1 MSDSAFTRI
10 WSEICALAS
19 DKTRAHMLE
28 TVFTVPDYVGSARRG
43 GVYGPALAWLTS
55 FRGGYAG
62 PFPFGSAG
70 GGATTSDRH
79 RYLYSDVD
87 DNDVPRL
94 YVSEPTQQ
102 IIISPAAKALDY
114 FQEALDLL
122 DLDEADELTH
132 DRLRAAYKRASL
144 WAHPDKGGSKEKF
157 DELRKAYHYVERI
170 LERVKPRVS
179 EEEAHRMKAPVSMET
194 AKAAREASAPVAPVK
209 LSAKKLNMDMF
220 NKLFEENRLPDP
232 HRDLGYAD
240 WMKASN
246 EEDERAGQKRFGSKG
261 AWEDSFKERAVRQAA
276 ANRDAIAVRHAPDA
290 MIAPVGTELGADTR
304 SFTAA
309 FGADSQFTDL
319 KEAYTTGASMFH
331 EVGHI
336 KVVERSVGSVKEAER
351 IRAEEM
357 SRVDPDESARIAAAA
372 AALEERERQRR
383 MRLAQTDVA
392 ADSWSERM
400 RGRLMVADS

>member
-10 WSEICALAS
+10 WSEICALES

-28 TVFTVPDYVGSARRG
+28 TVFTVPDYVGAARRSG
-43 GVYGPALAWLTS
+43 IYGPALAWLTS

-62 PFPFGSAG
+62 PFPYGSTG
-70 GGATTSDRH
+70 SIGRTDRE

-87 DNDVPRL
+87 DVPRL
-94 YVSEPTQQ
+94 YVSEPAQQ
-102 IIISPAAKALDY
+102 IVVSPAAKALDY
-114 FQEALDLL
+114 FQEALDMLG
-122 DLDEADELTH
+122 LDEADELTY
-132 DRLRAAYKRASL
+132 DKLRAAYKRASL

-157 DELRKAYHYVERI
+157 DELKKAYHYVERI

-179 EEEAHRMKAPVSMET
+179 EEETARMKAPVSMES
-194 AKAAREASAPVAPVK
+194 AKAARESSAPVAPVK

-246 EEDERAGQKRFGSKG
+246 EEDERSGQKRYGSKG

-276 ANRDAIAVRHAPDA
+276 TNREAIAVRHAPDA

-304 SFTAA
+304 SFSAA

-357 SRVDPDESARIAAAA
+357 SRVDPDESSRIAAAA

>member
-10 WSEICALAS
+10 WSEICALES

-28 TVFTVPDYVGSARRG
+28 TIFTVPDYVGAARRG
-43 GVYGPALAWLTS
+43 GIYGPALAWLTA

-62 PFPFGSAG
+62 SFPSGST
-70 GGATTSDRH
+70 GGAGRTDRE

-87 DNDVPRL
+87 DLPRL

-102 IIISPAAKALDY
+102 IVVSPAAKALDY
-114 FQEALDLL
+114 FQEALDMLG
-122 DLDEADELTH
+122 LDESDELTY

-179 EEEAHRMKAPVSMET
+179 EEEAVRMKAPVSMES
-194 AKAAREASAPVAPVK
+194 AKATREASAPVAPVK

-232 HRDLGYAD
+232 HRDLGYSD

-246 EEDERAGQKRFGSKG
+246 EEDERSGQKRYGSKG
-261 AWEDSFKERAVRQAA
+261 AWEESFKERAVRQAA
-276 ANRDAIAVRHAPDA
+276 ANREAIAVRHAPDA

-304 SFTAA
+304 SFSAA

-357 SRVDPDESARIAAAA
+357 ARVDPDETSRIAAAA

-400 RGRLMVADS
+400 RGRLMVTGS